1 MRRTTGLVTMLAAAV
16 VAGVVF
22 FGFVAGASAPSAGAS
37 DARISISNS
46 LGDIYSVGVE
56 DGRLRKLTPSGRF
69 DSWPVTSPA
78 GQRIAFGT
86 ISSARVNDAGLRS
99 TLSVM
104 RIDGTQPRGLAPGL
118 FQPTDVAWSRDG
130 RYLAFKAIRWS
141 PPFTEAL
148 HITDLTLGRVRRV
161 AASQHAILPEWSRGG
176 LLAYTDVGPD
186 SSAVIVVTANG
197 KQLWRRAGSFQ
208 GWSPDG
214 TRLAVVRG
222 QATLI
227 LDRRGRQLASFRGG
241 RPLAWAPDGQKIAF
255 VRGAPSTLWVAT
267 LRNHNLRRIAL
278 NPATSQTPLWSP
290 DSRQL
295 AYVAQ
300 ISRQP
305 LRDGTYVSAADGS
318 RRHVVPTT
326 PYTMPWAW
334 TSNRDLF
341 VSRWDSKNYDFA
353 VIPITGGPATVLAR
367 FPADY
372 QLAAQLSPDRRTV
385 VIFHASR

>member
-1 MRRTTGLVTMLAAAV
+1 M
-16 VAGVVF
+16 
-22 FGFVAGASAPSAGAS
+22 
-37 DARISISNS
+37 
-46 LGDIYSVGVE
+46 
-56 DGRLRKLTPSGRF
+56 
-69 DSWPVTSPA
+69 
-78 GQRIAFGT
+78 
-86 ISSARVNDAGLRS
+86 
-99 TLSVM
+99 
-104 RIDGTQPRGLAPGL
+104 
-118 FQPTDVAWSRDG
+118 
-130 RYLAFKAIRWS
+130 
-141 PPFTEAL
+141 
-148 HITDLTLGRVRRV
+148 
-161 AASQHAILPEWSRGG
+161 
-176 LLAYTDVGPD
+176 
-186 SSAVIVVTANG
+186 
-197 KQLWRRAGSFQ
+197 
-208 GWSPDG
+208 
-214 TRLAVVRG
+214 RG

-353 VIPITGGPATVLAR
+353 VIPIRADPPPCSPASPPTTSSLRSSTRSPNGRHLPRVPKPIMRRRSSGCAHRAIRRGASSSRFVQGEDQR
-367 FPADY
+367 FP
-372 QLAAQLSPDRRTV
+372 
-385 VIFHASR
+385 